1 MLQKKCIA
9 FIGGGNMT
17 HSLLKGMLQKGYSPE
32 SIIVSNRTQEKL
44 SALVDALGVRGAG
57 SNTDAA
63 KTADIL
69 VLAVKPQFIKAV
81 CEEIAETVA
90 VNRKKPLVISLATA
104 IPIANIAT
112 WLSTN
117 SLGIVRSMTNS
128 AISIGLGTTALFA
141 NASLTAEQKSISEAL
156 FNTVGSAFWVSK
168 ETDLNKLTPL
178 LGSGPAYLYLLIEVL
193 EQIAISEGIN
203 ASLAAQITIDM
214 MVGAS
219 ALAKQSNKSVDA
231 LRKCVT
237 TPNGV
242 TAAALKPLLEN
253 NRFSDLVKESFQAA
267 LNRCNNIV

>member
-32 SIIVSNRTQEKL
+32 FMIVSNRTQEKL

-63 KTADIL
+63 KAADIL
-69 VLAVKPQFIKAV
+69 VLAVKPQFIKEV

-90 VNRKKPLVISLATA
+90 VNRKKPLIISLATA
-104 IPIANIAT
+104 IPIVNIAT
-112 WLSTN
+112 WLRTN
-117 SLGIVRSMTNS
+117 NLGIVRSMTNI

-156 FNTVGSAFWVSK
+156 FNAVGSAFWVSK

-219 ALAKQSNKSVDA
+219 ALAKQSNKSVEA

-242 TAAALKPLLEN
+242 TAAAMKPLLEN
-253 NRFSDLVKESFQAA
+253 NCFSDLVKESFQAA